1 MGEITRKHRGKLH
14 ATGYKTVF
22 EGAFWMETPYDWLT
36 VMTFAGLIVLFL
48 QRSQGE
54 PRDHLWQ
61 YLIAALG
68 CAFTNYIGNEAMKS
82 GEMLLHAGA
91 IALFGA
97 TIAFIWR
104 VLQPFGQ
111 N

>member
-1 MGEITRKHRGKLH
+1 
-14 ATGYKTVF
+14 
-22 EGAFWMETPYDWLT
+22 METPYDWLT

-61 YLIAALG
+61 YLVAAVG
-68 CAFTNYIGNEAMKS
+68 CAVTNYLGNEALKS

-91 IALFGA
+91 IALFAA

-104 VLQPFGQ
+104 VLQPFNQG
-111 N
+111 